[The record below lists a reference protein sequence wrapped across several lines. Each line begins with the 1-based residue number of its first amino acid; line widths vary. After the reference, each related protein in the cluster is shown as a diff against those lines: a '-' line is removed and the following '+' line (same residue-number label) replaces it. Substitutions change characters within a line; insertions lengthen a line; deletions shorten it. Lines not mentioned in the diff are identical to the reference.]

1 MIVPSVQ
8 LRDRTLN
15 STGRAKL
22 NKEKNK
28 KFLAEKS
35 ILTPVESTKRSQN
48 RREIS
53 SNFADSC
60 APAHPSLRPDLPM
73 RQARPMVCDLSQRPF
88 ADHLLTH
95 ST

>member
-1 MIVPSVQ
+1 MIVLSVQ
-8 LRDRTLN
+8 FRDRALN
-15 STGRAKL
+15 STGPAKL

-35 ILTPVESTKRSQN
+35 MLTPLESTKRSQN

-53 SNFADSC
+53 GNFADFC
-60 APAHPSLRPDLPM
+60 APTRPSLHPELLM
-73 RQARPMVCDLSQRPF
+73 RQVRPMVCDLSQRPL